1 MKHRHSII
9 LLSLLCCPIVFTA
22 SALAAD
28 DLEQHPLPQVTD
40 GNGQTGSLGWIGT
53 VLIALAVTVAAIYL
67 LLRLLRRFFPALVP
81 AGGQAAPIRPLA
93 RFHLAPRQA
102 LHLVRCGQRLL
113 LLGATSNSIN
123 HVATI
128 DDPQEIDRILQTLKR
143 GESPLA
149 GLSRFLHR
157 SSQQDAKD

>member
-1 MKHRHSII
+1 MI
-9 LLSLLCCPIVFTA
+9 FAA
-22 SALAAD
+22 SAFPAD
-28 DLEQHPLPQVTD
+28 DIEQRPLPKVSNGNGNTD
-40 GNGQTGSLGWIGT
+40 GLGWIVT
-53 VLIALAVTVAAIYL
+53 VLIALAVVVAAIYL
-67 LLRLLRRFFPALVP
+67 LLRMLRRFFPSLVP

-113 LLGATSNSIN
+113 LLGATSTSIN

-128 DDPQEIDRILQTLKR
+128 DDPQEIEKILQVVQR

-157 SSQQDAKD
+157 SSRQTPKDQQ

>member
-1 MKHRHSII
+1 MKHRRLLIPLV
-9 LLSLLCCPIVFTA
+9 LLSLVVLFSSRV
-22 SALAAD
+22 LAQESI
-28 DLEQHPLPQVTD
+28 EQSPLPKINN
-40 GNGQTGSLGWIGT
+40 GNGQSGNLGWIAT
-53 VLIALAVTVAAIYL
+53 VLIALAVVIAAIFL

-81 AGGQAAPIRPLA
+81 AGGPAAPIRPLA

-102 LHLVRCGQRLL
+102 LHLVRCGRRLL
-113 LLGATSNSIN
+113 LLGATPTSIN

-128 DDPQEIDRILQTLKR
+128 DDPDEIERILQTIQR

-157 SSQQDAKD
+157 SSQHAVKD